1 MMTYFNEQDIE
12 RLKYEQRERLKELNA
27 INKASRV
34 VRENKTLEETLQDIC
49 YLLPPAMQFPEYAEA
64 SIEYGGLQFTTNR
77 FAKEGEFFIEASF
90 QSFDG
95 TKGKV
100 IVQYRSEIVKEINLE
115 NLFLKE
121 EQDLIENIA
130 VIISGYINSHRALQ
144 AMTWLSESSS
154 TETLP
159 SQGKHNFKLFQT
171 FLQKRN
177 DARNTY
183 RDLMKFSVKE
193 ILLISTLYDAFHI
206 VNNGEF
212 LDVFFHNFFIREGM
226 YFPRITGASS
236 EEEIYDKL
244 MNRHFDLI
252 IFMITA
258 DLSTPLKV
266 IAKIKTEY
274 PYIPIYVLV
283 NSRQSQ
289 EELFAKTST
298 LKLID
303 KAFIWNGET
312 SLVFTMVK
320 LLEDARNLRE
330 DIQRAFVRFILF
342 IEDDLVHASRILP
355 QLYSILFEQISK
367 VVDETVKDPI
377 LRILKFKTRPK
388 IIHVQSYEKAIEYI
402 DQFGDYL
409 LTVFSDVKFYKGG
422 KLEERAGLELIEY
435 LRNKYPELPVVL
447 HSTELENIHLAHR
460 LKCVFIH
467 KESEFLYD
475 ELKSFIT
482 YTLNFGSLTF
492 RTAQGHFIAEAK
504 DVRDFE
510 KILRNI
516 PDDSIEY
523 HLRKNH
529 FIHWLLARGEI
540 ELVRRIKDA
549 GILSLSSMSEIRHGL
564 LKILKSYREE
574 QNKGRLV
581 PFDEVEILDDN
592 NIVLLGSGSIGGK
605 GRGLAFLQAAL
616 SISNLFSSMGNVQF
630 KVARTAII
638 GTDEFEYFM
647 RENDL
652 LKIALNEDY
661 DEVKKNFAKAKLS
674 PKLEKQL
681 RKLLKILNKPLA
693 IRSSS
698 LFEDSMR
705 QPFAGIFETYF
716 LPNQHEDFE
725 ERFRQLVLAIKL
737 VYASVFSPVSK
748 SYFKSVGFK
757 IEDEK
762 MAVIIQD
769 VVGNAYEQAY
779 WYPHIAGTAQS
790 YNYYPLEKME
800 PEDGVA
806 VMAIGLGK
814 YVVEGEKS
822 YRFCPKYPTVSV
834 QTIKEEIKNSQTEF
848 WAIDLRKKFVD
859 ILQGEESSLA
869 RLSIYDAERHGTLK
883 HLASTYDPNN
893 ETLIPGL
900 HIEGPRVINFANI
913 LKHGVVNLSES
924 ISFLL
929 DVFKEAIGGPVE
941 IEYAIQLKSNPEP
954 LAEMY
959 ILQIKPLLGHTAEV
973 KLDFTGVPNEKCII
987 KAEKSMGHGKYSDI
1001 SYLLYVKPEQFDK
1014 TRTELI
1020 ATEIQKI
1027 NEKMLTE
1034 KKHYVLIGP
1043 GRWGTRDKFIGIPVQ
1058 WNQISQAK
1066 VIVELGLEDFPLDAS
1081 MGSHFFH
1088 NLTSLNIGYVS
1099 IDPVHNKGFIN
1110 WDLIVNQKTVEEL
1123 DYVRLVQFNSKFQ
1136 ILLDGKQRKAMIHL
1150 V

>member
-1 MMTYFNEQDIE
+1 MTQLHEQDIE

-34 VRENKTLEETLQDIC
+34 VRENKTFEETLQDIC
-49 YLLPPAMQFPEYAEA
+49 NLLPPAMQFPEFAEA
-64 SIEYGGLQFTTNR
+64 AIEYGGLQFMTPR
-77 FAKEGEFFIEASF
+77 FTKENDLFIEAIF
-90 QSFDG
+90 QSFEG

-100 IVQYRSEIVKEINLE
+100 IVQYRPEIIHTVKEE
-115 NLFLKE
+115 KLFLKE

-130 VIISGYINSHRALQ
+130 VIISGYVNSHRALQ
-144 AMTWLSESSS
+144 ATTWLSEVTSSEVVS
-154 TETLP
+154 L
-159 SQGKHNFKLFQT
+159 QGKHNFKLFQQ

-183 RDLMKFSVKE
+183 RDLMKFSVRE
-193 ILLISTLYDAFHI
+193 ILLVSTLYDAFHI

-212 LDVFFHNFFIREGM
+212 LEIFFHRYFIREGV

-236 EEEIYDKL
+236 EEEIFDKL

-258 DLSTPLKV
+258 DLSNPLKM
-266 IAKIKTEY
+266 IARIKTEY
-274 PYIPIYVLV
+274 PYIPVYVLL

-289 EELFAKTST
+289 EEFFKNSSVCQHV
-298 LKLID
+298 D
-303 KAFIWNGET
+303 RAFIWSGET

-320 LLEDARNLRE
+320 LLEDVRNLRE
-330 DIQRAFVRFILF
+330 DIKKAFVRFILF
-342 IEDDLVHASRILP
+342 VEDDLVHASRILP
-355 QLYSILFEQISK
+355 QLYAILFEQINK
-367 VVDETVKDPI
+367 VIDETIKDPI

-388 IIHVQSYEKAIEYI
+388 VIHVQSYEKALEYI
-402 DQFGDYL
+402 DQYGDYL
-409 LTVFSDVKFYKGG
+409 LTVFSDVKFFKGG
-422 KLEERAGLELIEY
+422 KLDERAGEQLVNY
-435 LRNKYPELPVVL
+435 VRNKYPDIPVVL
-447 HSTELENIHLAHR
+447 HSSEIENSHLAHR

-492 RTAQGHFIAEAK
+492 KTAQGQFIAEARNL
-504 DVRDFE
+504 RDFE
-510 KILRNI
+510 KILRSI
-516 PDDSIEY
+516 PEDSIEY
-523 HLRKNH
+523 HLKRNH
-529 FIHWLLARGEI
+529 FIHWLLAQGEI
-540 ELVRRIKDA
+540 ELVRQIKETR
-549 GILSLSSMSEIRHGL
+549 ILSSASLSEIRQGL
-564 LKILKSYREE
+564 LDILKNYREE
-574 QNKGRLV
+574 QNKGRIV
-581 PFDEVEILDDN
+581 PFDEMEIFDDN
-592 NIVLLGSGSIGGK
+592 NIVLLGSGNIGGK

-616 SISNLFSSMGNVQF
+616 SISNLFSSTGNVHF
-630 KVARTAII
+630 KMARTAII
-638 GTDEFEYFM
+638 GTDEFEFFM

-652 LKIALNEDY
+652 FKTALNANY
-661 DEVKKNFAKAKLS
+661 DDIKKAFSRAKLS
-674 PKLEKQL
+674 SKLEKQL

-725 ERFRQLVLAIKL
+725 ERYRQLVLAIKL

-748 SYFKSVGFK
+748 SYFRSVGFK

-762 MAVIIQD
+762 MAVIIQE
-769 VVGNAYEQAY
+769 VVGSAYEQAY
-779 WYPHIAGTAQS
+779 WYPHISGTAQS

-806 VMAIGLGK
+806 IMAVGLGK

-834 QTIKEEIKNSQTEF
+834 QTVKEEIKNSQTEF
-848 WAIDLRKKFVD
+848 WAIDLRKKDFD
-859 ILQGEESSLA
+859 LLQGEEASLA
-869 RLSIYDAERHGTLK
+869 RLSIYDAERHDTLK
-883 HLASTYDPNN
+883 HLASTYNPDN
-893 ETLIPGL
+893 ETLVPGI
-900 HIEGPRVINFANI
+900 HIVGPRVINFSNI

-929 DVFKEAIGGPVE
+929 DVFKEAMGGPVE
-941 IEYAIQLKSNPEP
+941 IEYAVQLKGSPE
-954 LAEMY
+954 LMADMY
-959 ILQIKPLLGHTAEV
+959 VLQIKPLLGHTSEV
-973 KLDFTGVPNEKCII
+973 KFDFSDVPDEKCII
-987 KAEKSMGHGKYSDI
+987 KAEKSMGHGKNTDV
-1001 SYLLYVKPEQFDK
+1001 SYLLYVKLESFDK
-1014 TRTELI
+1014 TKTDLI
-1020 ATEIQKI
+1020 ASEIQRI
-1027 NEKMLTE
+1027 NEKMLAE
-1034 KKHYVLIGP
+1034 KKHYILIGP

-1058 WNQISQAK
+1058 WNHISQAK

-1110 WDLIVNQKTVEEL
+1110 WDLIVRQKTVEEL
-1123 DYVRLVQFNSKFQ
+1123 NFVRLVKFDAGLQ
-1136 ILLDGKQRKAMIHL
+1136 ILLDGKQRKALIHI